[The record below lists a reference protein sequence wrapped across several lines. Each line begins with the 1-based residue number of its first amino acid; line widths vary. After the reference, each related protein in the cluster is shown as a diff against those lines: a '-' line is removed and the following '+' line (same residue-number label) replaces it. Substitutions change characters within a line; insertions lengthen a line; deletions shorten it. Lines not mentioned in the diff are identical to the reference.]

1 MAKLTLNE
9 ISLSDKRVLMRVD
22 FNVPLDKSQNVED
35 DTRIRES
42 LPSIK
47 KILGDGGKLILCSH
61 LGRPK
66 GKTPELSLKPVAT
79 KLSQLLGKEVKFI
92 SDCIG
97 DEVTNAAMSL
107 NNGECLLLENLRYYK
122 EEEKNDTEFAKKLA
136 SLGEAFVNDAFG
148 TAHRAHASTEGVTHF
163 LSPCVAGFLIEKE
176 LKYLGEAT
184 ANPKRPFVAILGG
197 AKISGKIDVLENLMS
212 KVDCILVGGAMIFT
226 FYKAQGLNVGKSLVE
241 DDKLEL
247 AKSILAK
254 AKEKNVKLLLPTD
267 VIIADKMDE
276 NANAKTVSISK
287 IENDWLGLDI
297 GDETIKTFSKEILS
311 AKTIVWNGP
320 MGVFEMEK
328 FAKGTMEIAKAL
340 ASATKNG
347 AVTII
352 GGGDSA
358 SAIAK
363 AGLEKEVTHVSTGGG
378 ASLEFLEGKIL
389 PGIAAL
395 TEK

>member
-1 MAKLTLNE
+1 MSKLTLNDT
-9 ISLSDKRVLMRVD
+9 SLSNKRVLMRVD
-22 FNVPLDKSQNVED
+22 FNVPLDKEQNIED

-47 KILGDGGKLILCSH
+47 KILRDGGKLILCSH

-79 KLSQLLGKEVKFI
+79 KLSQLLGKEITFI
-92 SDCIG
+92 NDCIG
-97 DEVTNAAMSL
+97 DEVTNAAMNLKS
-107 NNGECLLLENLRYYK
+107 GECLLLENLRFYK
-122 EEEKNDTEFAKKLA
+122 EEEKNDMEFAKKLA
-136 SLGEAFVNDAFG
+136 SLGEVFVNDAFG

-163 LSPCVAGFLIEKE
+163 LSPCVAGYLIEKE
-176 LKYLGEAT
+176 LKYLGDAT
-184 ANPKRPFVAILGG
+184 ANPKRPFIAILGG
-197 AKISGKIDVLENLMS
+197 AKISGKIDVLENLLG

-226 FYKAQGLNVGKSLVE
+226 FYKAQGLNIGKSLVE

-247 AKSILAK
+247 AKSILTK
-254 AKEKNVKLLLPTD
+254 AKEKNVQLLLPTD
-267 VIIADKMDE
+267 VVIADKFDA
-276 NANAKTVSISK
+276 NANAKTVSISA

-297 GDETIKTFSKEILS
+297 GDESIKTFSKEILS

-320 MGVFEMEK
+320 MGVFEMER
-328 FAKGTMEIAKAL
+328 FAKGTMEVAKAL
-340 ASATKNG
+340 AQATKNG

-378 ASLEFLEGKIL
+378 ASLEYLEGKIL